1 MNKTPRANRVH
12 IAFYGTTNSG
22 KSTLINRITKQ
33 KISLVSEV
41 PGTTTDPVLKS
52 MEIAGI
58 GACVL
63 MDTAGFD
70 DNGELGQERVKLT
83 QNTIRKAD
91 VAVVVLNAVEEVDLE
106 LYKNWIAELKQTP
119 YLLVLNKCD
128 LIQSSCVEQKKSEL
142 EKVFGKSILTLS
154 ANEDTSINS
163 FLEELVKTAE
173 IPNVES
179 ITKNLCTG
187 NDVVM
192 LVMPQDIQAPRGR
205 LILPQV
211 QTTRDL
217 LDKQCIVISVTK
229 DQYVDAL
236 QTLKESP
243 ALIITDSQ
251 VFSYV
256 YEHKPKDSQ
265 VTSFS
270 VLFAALK
277 GDIQVLKEG
286 AKAIESLTPQS
297 KVLIAEA
304 CTHAPLSEDI
314 GRVKIPQL
322 LRKKVSPVL
331 QIDVVSGS
339 DFSEQLEAYDLV
351 IHCGA
356 CMFNR
361 KHMLSRI
368 QMAQERNVS
377 ITNYGIAIAH
387 LNGILDKIVI
397 PNT

>member
-12 IAFYGTTNSG
+12 IAFYGATNSG
-22 KSTLINRITKQ
+22 KSTLINQLTKQ
-33 KISLVSEV
+33 KISLVSDV

-58 GACVL
+58 GPCVL
-63 MDTAGFD
+63 IDTAGFD
-70 DNGELGQERVKLT
+70 DCGELGEERIKLT
-83 QNTIRKAD
+83 HETIRKAD
-91 VAVVVLNAVEEVDLE
+91 VAVIVFNAAEEINVEQYRNWLVE
-106 LYKNWIAELKQTP
+106 LQDTP
-119 YLLVLNKCD
+119 QLLVLNKCD
-128 LIQSSCVEQKKSEL
+128 LLGEADVIKKQR
-142 EKVFGKSILTLS
+142 
-154 ANEDTSINS
+154 A
-163 FLEELVKTAE
+163 LEEKLGKTIISISTRVDNEMELFLQKLVE
-173 IPNVES
+173 ITGMPNVES
-179 ITKNLCTG
+179 ITKKLCAA

-229 DQYVDAL
+229 EQYIDAL
-236 QTLKESP
+236 ETLKEP
-243 ALIITDSQ
+243 PKLIITDSQ
-251 VFSYV
+251 VFPFV
-256 YEHKPKDSQ
+256 YENKPIHSE

-277 GDIQVLKEG
+277 GDIQVLKKG
-286 AKAIESLTPQS
+286 AQAIESLMPTS

-322 LRKKVSPVL
+322 LRKKISPTL

-339 DFSEQLEAYDLV
+339 DFVGELEEYDLV

-368 QMAQERNVS
+368 QMAQEKSVP
-377 ITNYGIAIAH
+377 ITNYGIAIAY
-387 LNGILDKIVI
+387 LTGILDKIVM
-397 PNT
+397 PH

>member
-12 IAFYGTTNSG
+12 IAFYGATNSG
-22 KSTLINRITKQ
+22 KSTLINQLTKQ
-33 KISLVSEV
+33 KISLVSDV

-58 GACVL
+58 GPCVL
-63 MDTAGFD
+63 IDTAGFD
-70 DNGELGQERVKLT
+70 DCGELGEERIKLT
-83 QNTIRKAD
+83 HETIRKAD
-91 VAVVVLNAVEEVDLE
+91 VAVIVLNAAEEINVEQYRNWLVE
-106 LYKNWIAELKQTP
+106 LQDTP
-119 YLLVLNKCD
+119 QLLVLNKCD
-128 LIQSSCVEQKKSEL
+128 LLGKADVIKKQR
-142 EKVFGKSILTLS
+142 
-154 ANEDTSINS
+154 A
-163 FLEELVKTAE
+163 LEEKLGKTIISISTRVDNEMELFLQRLVE
-173 IPNVES
+173 ITGMPNVES
-179 ITKNLCTG
+179 ITKKLCAA

-229 DQYVDAL
+229 EQYIDAL
-236 QTLKESP
+236 ETLKEP
-243 ALIITDSQ
+243 PKLIITDSQ
-251 VFSYV
+251 VFPFV
-256 YEHKPKDSQ
+256 YENKPIHSE

-277 GDIQVLKEG
+277 GDIQVLKKG
-286 AKAIESLTPQS
+286 AQAIESLMPTS

-322 LRKKVSPVL
+322 LRKKISPTL

-339 DFSEQLEAYDLV
+339 DFVGELEEYDLV

-368 QMAQERNVS
+368 QMAQEKSVP
-377 ITNYGIAIAH
+377 ITNYGIAIAY
-387 LNGILDKIVI
+387 LTGILDKIVM
-397 PNT
+397 PH